1 MCLFHHHRKFAIWLA
16 DAYIFK
22 SCWNNGCQLEVQGEH
37 AGKEYSSRISNQSDY
52 MTKTPPN
59 PDKIREEIGEFLKE
73 RYGENVAV
81 ADYDLNVPHEGTE
94 TKPRGSSLDGIDF
107 SLRPTELEAYLKQYV
122 VHQDEAVE
130 ILATKICT
138 HFHRRKWEI
147 EHPSDEPSVGR
158 IKSNILMIGP
168 TGVGKTYI
176 VKLIAEKLGVPFV
189 KGDATK
195 FSETGYVGGDVDDLV
210 RDLVREAG
218 GDISLAE
225 FGIIYVD
232 EIDKIAAAGNMVGP
246 DVSRTGVQRALLK
259 LMEDTDVD
267 MRTPH
272 DLASQMEA
280 VMETQRRGKAVRK
293 KVSTKNML
301 FIMSGAFAG
310 LPDIIRRR
318 LAKGTM
324 GFSRAKE
331 IPTADAELIRRANT
345 TDLMQYG
352 FESEFVGRLPVV
364 AQLTDLSE
372 EALYDVLRN
381 PHSAVIQ
388 GKKRDFAAYGIELDF
403 NDEALREIARR
414 AHALGI
420 GARGLTSIV
429 ERALIK
435 FEKLLPSSTIRKLM
449 VTVDLIENPQRNA
462 EDLLITDAV
471 NTFQRSFL
479 EKHGLILEIPPASQ
493 QWIRNH
499 LDKDP
504 VQLVFKLQQMFTNY
518 EYGLKLAGRQNLEVT
533 PEVLAAPEQYLDAMI
548 KKAYVERGEG

>member
-1 MCLFHHHRKFAIWLA
+1 M
-16 DAYIFK
+16 
-22 SCWNNGCQLEVQGEH
+22 S
-37 AGKEYSSRISNQSDY
+37 
-52 MTKTPPN
+52 KTPPN

-73 RYGENVAV
+73 RYGDNVAV
-81 ADYDLNVPHEGTE
+81 ADYDLNVPHDGTE
-94 TKPRGSSLDGIDF
+94 IKSKGQSLDGINF
-107 SLRPTELEAYLKQYV
+107 NLRPTELEAYLRQYV

-130 ILATKICT
+130 VLATKICT
-138 HFHRRKWEI
+138 HFHRRRWEA
-147 EHPSDEPSVGR
+147 ENPSSEPSVGR

-176 VKLIAEKLGVPFV
+176 VKLIAEKIGVPFV

-232 EIDKIAAAGNMVGP
+232 EIDKIAASGNSVGP
-246 DVSRTGVQRALLK
+246 DVSRSGVQRALLK

-267 MRTPH
+267 LRTPH

-280 VMETQRRGKAVRK
+280 VMETQRKGKSVRK

-301 FIMSGAFAG
+301 FIMSGAFSG
-310 LPDIIRRR
+310 LPEIIRRR

-324 GFSRAKE
+324 GFTHAAD
-331 IPTADAELIRRANT
+331 IPTADGELIKRSNT
-345 TDLMQYG
+345 TDLIQYG

-364 AQLTDLSE
+364 AQLTDLNE
-372 EALYDVLRN
+372 TALYDVLRN

-388 GKKRDFAAYGIELDF
+388 GKTRDFAAYGIEIEF
-403 NDEALREIARR
+403 TDEALREISRR
-414 AHALGI
+414 AHKLGI
-420 GARGLTSIV
+420 GARGLTSVV

-435 FEKLLPSSTIRKLM
+435 FEKLLPSSTIRKLE
-449 VTVDLIENPQRNA
+449 VTLDLIENPERNV
-462 EDLLITDAV
+462 EDLLVTDAI

-479 EKHGLILEIPPASQ
+479 EKHGLVLEIPAVSQ
-493 QWIRNH
+493 AWIRAN
-499 LDKDP
+499 LEREP
-504 VQLVFKLQQMFTNY
+504 IQLVYRLQQMFSNF
-518 EYGLKLAGRQNLEVT
+518 EYGLKLANRQNLEVT
-533 PEVLAAPEQYLDAMI
+533 PEVLANPEQFLDAMI
-548 KKAYVERGEG
+548 KKAYAERGEA